1 MQNKKTILIISIV
14 IVLLLSGVILY
25 LIFRVRNTE
34 KEMLEMVEMA
44 SYEKEQ
50 LENEYTDMA
59 LEVEGQMLK
68 IDNDSIFKLLEKEQ
82 KRVQLLLEELR
93 TVKVTNARRIAELK
107 EELASV
113 RKVTKYYIAQ
123 VDSLN
128 RVNEVLKKENI
139 EVREQM
145 SIATKTIDTL
155 MLQKDKLSQ
164 TVRIASQLEAK
175 NIVVDL
181 LNDKGRKTK
190 YVRKVD
196 NIRVSFSISKNITAS
211 VGNKYIYLRIATP
224 DGQVLV
230 KNDANKF
237 LFEDNEIAYSSKKE
251 IEYSGEELQCIIY
264 YKVTETLIEGN
275 YRADLF
281 VDGHLIGTEEFVIE

>member
-1 MQNKKTILIISIV
+1 MQNKKTILIISIA
-14 IVLLLSGVILY
+14 IVLLLSGVIIY
-25 LIFRVRNTE
+25 LISRVRNTE

-68 IDNDSIFKLLEKEQ
+68 IYNDSIFRLLEKEQ

-237 LFEDNEIAYSSKKE
+237 LFEDNEIAYSSNKE

-281 VDGHLIGTEEFVIE
+281 VDGYLIGTEEFVIE

>member
-1 MQNKKTILIISIV
+1 MQNKKTILIISIA
-14 IVLLLSGVILY
+14 IVLLLSGVIIY
-25 LIFRVRNTE
+25 LISRVRNTE

-281 VDGHLIGTEEFVIE
+281 VDGHLIGTEEFVVE

>member
-1 MQNKKTILIISIV
+1 MQNKKTILIISIA
-14 IVLLLSGVILY
+14 IVLLLSGVIIY
-25 LIFRVRNTE
+25 LISRVRNTE

-68 IDNDSIFKLLEKEQ
+68 IDNDSIFRLLEKEQ

-224 DGQVLV
+224 DDQVLV

>member
-1 MQNKKTILIISIV
+1 MQNKKTILIISIA
-14 IVLLLSGVILY
+14 IVLLLSGVIIY
-25 LIFRVRNTE
+25 LISRVRNTE

-139 EVREQM
+139 EVREKM

>member
-1 MQNKKTILIISIV
+1 MQNKKTILIISIA
-14 IVLLLSGVILY
+14 IVLLLSGVIIY
-25 LIFRVRNTE
+25 LISRVRNTE

-237 LFEDNEIAYSSKKE
+237 LFEDDEIAYSSKKE

>member
-1 MQNKKTILIISIV
+1 MQNKKTILIISIA
-14 IVLLLSGVILY
+14 IVLLLSGVIIY
-25 LIFRVRNTE
+25 LISRVRNTE

-139 EVREQM
+139 EVREKM

-211 VGNKYIYLRIATP
+211 VGNKHIYLRIATP

>member
-1 MQNKKTILIISIV
+1 MQNKKTILIISIA
-14 IVLLLSGVILY
+14 IVLLLSGVIIY
-25 LIFRVRNTE
+25 LISRVRNTE

-68 IDNDSIFKLLEKEQ
+68 IDNDSIFRLLEKEQ

-251 IEYSGEELQCIIY
+251 IEYSGEVLQCIIY

-275 YRADLF
+275 Y
-281 VDGHLIGTEEFVIE
+281 

>member
-1 MQNKKTILIISIV
+1 MQNKKTILIISIA
-14 IVLLLSGVILY
+14 IVLLLSGVIIY
-25 LIFRVRNTE
+25 LISRVRNTE

-155 MLQKDKLSQ
+155 MLHKDKLSQ

>member
-1 MQNKKTILIISIV
+1 MQNKKTILIISIA
-14 IVLLLSGVILY
+14 IVLLLSGVIIY
-25 LIFRVRNTE
+25 LISRVRNTE

-123 VDSLN
+123 VDYLN

>member
-1 MQNKKTILIISIV
+1 MQNKKTILIISIA
-14 IVLLLSGVILY
+14 IVLLLSGVIIY
-25 LIFRVRNTE
+25 LISRVRNTE

-139 EVREQM
+139 EVREKM

-237 LFEDNEIAYSSKKE
+237 LFEDNEIADSSKKE
-251 IEYSGEELQCIIY
+251 IAYSGEELQCIIY
-264 YKVTETLIEGN
+264 YKVTETLVEGN

>member
-1 MQNKKTILIISIV
+1 MQNKKTILIISIA
-14 IVLLLSGVILY
+14 IVLLLSGVIIY
-25 LIFRVRNTE
+25 LISRVRNTE

-139 EVREQM
+139 EVREKM

-281 VDGHLIGTEEFVIE
+281 VDGHLIGTEECVIE

>member
-1 MQNKKTILIISIV
+1 MQNKKTILIISIA
-14 IVLLLSGVILY
+14 IVLLLSGVIIY
-25 LIFRVRNTE
+25 LISRVRNTE

-196 NIRVSFSISKNITAS
+196 NIRVSFSISKNLTAS

>member
-1 MQNKKTILIISIV
+1 MQNKKTILIISIA
-14 IVLLLSGVILY
+14 IVLLLSGVIIY
-25 LIFRVRNTE
+25 LISRVRNTE
-34 KEMLEMVEMA
+34 KEMFEMLEMA
-44 SYEKEQ
+44 SYEKEH

-68 IDNDSIFKLLEKEQ
+68 IDNDSIFRLLEKEK

>member
-1 MQNKKTILIISIV
+1 MQNKKTILIISIA
-14 IVLLLSGVILY
+14 IVLLLSGVIIY
-25 LIFRVRNTE
+25 LISRVRNTE

-68 IDNDSIFKLLEKEQ
+68 IDNDSIFRLLEKEK

-139 EVREQM
+139 EVREKM

-237 LFEDNEIAYSSKKE
+237 LFEDNEIAYSSNKE

>member
-1 MQNKKTILIISIV
+1 MQNKKTILIISIA
-14 IVLLLSGVILY
+14 IVLLLSGVIIY
-25 LIFRVRNTE
+25 LISRVRNTE

-237 LFEDNEIAYSSKKE
+237 LFEDNEIAYSSNKE

>member
-1 MQNKKTILIISIV
+1 MQNKKTILIISIA
-14 IVLLLSGVILY
+14 IVLLLSGVIIY
-25 LIFRVRNTE
+25 LISRVRNTE

-50 LENEYTDMA
+50 LENEYTDMV

-139 EVREQM
+139 EVREKM

>member
-1 MQNKKTILIISIV
+1 MQNKKTILIISIA
-14 IVLLLSGVILY
+14 IVLLLSGVIIY
-25 LIFRVRNTE
+25 LISRVRNTE

-139 EVREQM
+139 EVREKM

-155 MLQKDKLSQ
+155 MLKKDKLSQ

>member
-1 MQNKKTILIISIV
+1 MQNKKTILIISIA
-14 IVLLLSGVILY
+14 IVLLLSGVIIY
-25 LIFRVRNTE
+25 LISRVRNTE

-155 MLQKDKLSQ
+155 TLQKDKLSQ

>member
-1 MQNKKTILIISIV
+1 MQNKKTILIISIA
-14 IVLLLSGVILY
+14 IVLLLSGVIIY
-25 LIFRVRNTE
+25 LISRVRNTE

-139 EVREQM
+139 EVREKM

-211 VGNKYIYLRIATP
+211 VGNKYI
-224 DGQVLV
+224 
-230 KNDANKF
+230 
-237 LFEDNEIAYSSKKE
+237 LFSIHFS
-251 IEYSGEELQCIIY
+251 
-264 YKVTETLIEGN
+264 
-275 YRADLF
+275 R
-281 VDGHLIGTEEFVIE
+281 

>member
-1 MQNKKTILIISIV
+1 MQNKKIILIISIA
-14 IVLLLSGVILY
+14 IVLLLSGVIIY
-25 LIFRVRNTE
+25 LISRVRNTE

-139 EVREQM
+139 EVREKM

-237 LFEDNEIAYSSKKE
+237 LFEDDEIAYSSKKE

>member
-1 MQNKKTILIISIV
+1 MQNKKTILIISIA
-14 IVLLLSGVILY
+14 IVLLLSGVIIY
-25 LIFRVRNTE
+25 LISRVRNTE

>member
-1 MQNKKTILIISIV
+1 MQNKKTILIISIA
-14 IVLLLSGVILY
+14 IVLLLSGVIIY
-25 LIFRVRNTE
+25 LISRVRNTE

-281 VDGHLIGTEEFVIE
+281 VDGHLIGTAEFVIE

>member
-1 MQNKKTILIISIV
+1 MQNKKTILIISIA
-14 IVLLLSGVILY
+14 IVLLLSGVIIY
-25 LIFRVRNTE
+25 LISRVRNTE

-281 VDGHLIGTEEFVIE
+281 VDSHLIGTEEFVIE

>member
-1 MQNKKTILIISIV
+1 MQNKKTILIISIA
-14 IVLLLSGVILY
+14 IVLLLSGVIIY
-25 LIFRVRNTE
+25 LISRVRNTE

-139 EVREQM
+139 EVREKM

-237 LFEDNEIAYSSKKE
+237 LFEDDEIAYSSKKE

>member
-1 MQNKKTILIISIV
+1 MQNKKTILIISIA
-14 IVLLLSGVILY
+14 IVLLLSGVIIY
-25 LIFRVRNTE
+25 LISRVRNTE

-68 IDNDSIFKLLEKEQ
+68 IDNDSIFRLLEKEQ
-82 KRVQLLLEELR
+82 KRVKLLIEELR

>member
-1 MQNKKTILIISIV
+1 MQNKKTILIISIA
-14 IVLLLSGVILY
+14 IVLLLSGVIIY
-25 LIFRVRNTE
+25 LISRVRNTE

-139 EVREQM
+139 EVREKM

-224 DGQVLV
+224 DD
-230 KNDANKF
+230 K
-237 LFEDNEIAYSSKKE
+237 
-251 IEYSGEELQCIIY
+251 
-264 YKVTETLIEGN
+264 TLCP
-275 YRADLF
+275 
-281 VDGHLIGTEEFVIE
+281 

>member
-1 MQNKKTILIISIV
+1 MQNKKTILIISIA
-14 IVLLLSGVILY
+14 IVLLLSGVIIY
-25 LIFRVRNTE
+25 LISRVRNTE

-164 TVRIASQLEAK
+164 TVRIASKKKKK

>member
-1 MQNKKTILIISIV
+1 MQNKKTILIISIA
-14 IVLLLSGVILY
+14 IVLLLSGVIIY
-25 LIFRVRNTE
+25 LISRVRNTE

-50 LENEYTDMA
+50 LENEYT
-59 LEVEGQMLK
+59 VEGQMLK
-68 IDNDSIFKLLEKEQ
+68 IDNDSIFRLLEKEQ

>member
-1 MQNKKTILIISIV
+1 MQNKKTILIISIA
-14 IVLLLSGVILY
+14 IVLLLSGVIIY
-25 LIFRVRNTE
+25 LISRVRNTE

-139 EVREQM
+139 EVREKM

-251 IEYSGEELQCIIY
+251 IEYSGEELQCIMY

>member
-1 MQNKKTILIISIV
+1 M
-14 IVLLLSGVILY
+14 
-25 LIFRVRNTE
+25 
-34 KEMLEMVEMA
+34 
-44 SYEKEQ
+44 
-50 LENEYTDMA
+50 
-59 LEVEGQMLK
+59 
-68 IDNDSIFKLLEKEQ
+68 
-82 KRVQLLLEELR
+82 
-93 TVKVTNARRIAELK
+93 
-107 EELASV
+107 
-113 RKVTKYYIAQ
+113 
-123 VDSLN
+123 
-128 RVNEVLKKENI
+128 
-139 EVREQM
+139 
-145 SIATKTIDTL
+145 
-155 MLQKDKLSQ
+155 
-164 TVRIASQLEAK
+164 RIASQKKKK

-237 LFEDNEIAYSSKKE
+237 LFEDNEIAYSSNKE

>member
-1 MQNKKTILIISIV
+1 MQNKKTILIISIA
-14 IVLLLSGVILY
+14 IVLLLSGVIIY
-25 LIFRVRNTE
+25 LISRVRNTE

-251 IEYSGEELQCIIY
+251 IEYSGEELQCIMY

>member
-1 MQNKKTILIISIV
+1 MQNKKTILIISIA

>member
-1 MQNKKTILIISIV
+1 MQNKKTILIISIA
-14 IVLLLSGVILY
+14 IVLLLSGVIIY
-25 LIFRVRNTE
+25 LISRVRNTE

-50 LENEYTDMA
+50 LENEYTEMA

-139 EVREQM
+139 EVREKM

>member
-1 MQNKKTILIISIV
+1 MQNKKTILIISIA
-14 IVLLLSGVILY
+14 IVLLLSGVIIY
-25 LIFRVRNTE
+25 LISRVRNTE

-139 EVREQM
+139 EVREKM

-237 LFEDNEIAYSSKKE
+237 LFFFFLIAYSSKKE

>member
-1 MQNKKTILIISIV
+1 MQNKKTILIISIA
-14 IVLLLSGVILY
+14 IVLLLSGVIIY
-25 LIFRVRNTE
+25 LISSVRNTE

>member
-1 MQNKKTILIISIV
+1 MQNKKTILIISIA
-14 IVLLLSGVILY
+14 IVLLLSGVIIY
-25 LIFRVRNTE
+25 LISRVRNTE

-113 RKVTKYYIAQ
+113 REVTKYYIAQ

-139 EVREQM
+139 EVREKM

>member
-1 MQNKKTILIISIV
+1 MQNKKTILIISIA
-14 IVLLLSGVILY
+14 IVLLLSGVIIY
-25 LIFRVRNTE
+25 LISRVRNTE

-68 IDNDSIFKLLEKEQ
+68 IDNDSIFRLLEKEQ

-281 VDGHLIGTEEFVIE
+281 VDGHLIGTAEFVIE

>member
-1 MQNKKTILIISIV
+1 MQNKKTILIISIA
-14 IVLLLSGVILY
+14 IVLLLSGVIIY

-139 EVREQM
+139 EVREKM